1 MKTTKLKSFDFASDL
16 TKQLLSLSTILIGI
30 SITFFEKFNCS
41 NLYWIIILS
50 WSFLFI
56 SIIFGILSLMG
67 LTGSLGRIK
76 DLKAFD
82 STNIYNRNIRVV
94 SGLQIVTFLTGILLL
109 IIYSSSSTKT
119 IGNKN
124 ENNAISVEKNEAIT
138 SDTAKNNTLKIIHD
152 LNQYILLL

>member
-1 MKTTKLKSFDFASDL
+1 
-16 TKQLLSLSTILIGI
+16 
-30 SITFFEKFNCS
+30 
-41 NLYWIIILS
+41 
-50 WSFLFI
+50 
-56 SIIFGILSLMG
+56 MG